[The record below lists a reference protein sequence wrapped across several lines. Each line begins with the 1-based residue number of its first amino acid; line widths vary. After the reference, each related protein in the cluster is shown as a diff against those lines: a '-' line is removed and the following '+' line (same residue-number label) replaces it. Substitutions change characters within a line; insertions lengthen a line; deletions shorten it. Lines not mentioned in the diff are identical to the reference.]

1 LRPNIAACKQ
11 PRDHLNHQ
19 IRQLTVDFA
28 AEERLPAMYPLV
40 EPREQP
46 IAPTLEKRIRKALA
60 APGRPGVRVIAK
72 QLGVDPGTVQ
82 SISRPFAA
90 ASVAAG

>member
-40 EPREQP
+40 EPP
-46 IAPTLEKRIRKALA
+46 APPDC
-60 APGRPGVRVIAK
+60 PGERPSDRA
-72 QLGVDPGTVQ
+72 TVQ
-82 SISRPFAA
+82 HDEFAGFHSIPRH
-90 ASVAAG
+90 ASGLE